1 MTDSTPTDP
10 SATGSAPTGPAG
22 IETPGTETTG
32 TTITATVRG
41 IELGRARPEIIV
53 PLVGDDH
60 DAVLAQA
67 DAALKTSARIIE
79 WRIDRFRPDLEDSE
93 DHRDVVLATLPA
105 LRAKLGP
112 DKALLATVRTAAEG
126 GDRRIRDLDLA
137 VLLEALMGSRR
148 AGTQSQVDMIDIETS
163 RSPEIVAR
171 VIMTAHRNGVVVIG
185 SFHDLESTPD
195 EAEIAELLRSQRRL
209 GVDVPKIAV
218 TPRTA
223 RDVLTLLSASLTVAS
238 ERKGPH
244 IAISMGTLGV
254 ASRVSAE
261 SFGSAATFATAGAA
275 SAPGQLGAADV
286 ARMLELLRP

>member
-1 MTDSTPTDP
+1 MTDSTPT
-10 SATGSAPTGPAG
+10 SSTPA
-22 IETPGTETTG
+22 PGTPTDPIAPESAG
-32 TTITATVRG
+32 TTVTATVRG

-67 DAALKTSARIIE
+67 DAALKTPARIIE

-112 DKALLATVRTAAEG
+112 DKALLATVRTDAEG
-126 GDRRIRDLDLA
+126 GSRRIRDLDLA

-171 VIMTAHRNGVVVIG
+171 VITTAHRNGVVVIG
-185 SFHDLESTPD
+185 SFHDLEGTPD

-209 GVDVPKIAV
+209 GADVPKIA
-218 TPRTA
+218 
-223 RDVLTLLSASLTVAS
+223 
-238 ERKGPH
+238 
-244 IAISMGTLGV
+244 
-254 ASRVSAE
+254 
-261 SFGSAATFATAGAA
+261 
-275 SAPGQLGAADV
+275 
-286 ARMLELLRP
+286 

>member
-1 MTDSTPTDP
+1 MTDSTPT
-10 SATGSAPTGPAG
+10 SSTPA
-22 IETPGTETTG
+22 PGTPTDPIAPESAG
-32 TTITATVRG
+32 TTVTATVRG

-67 DAALKTSARIIE
+67 DAALKTPARIIE

-112 DKALLATVRTAAEG
+112 DKALLATVRTDAEG
-126 GDRRIRDLDLA
+126 GSRRIRDLDLA

-171 VIMTAHRNGVVVIG
+171 VITTAHRNGVVVIG
-185 SFHDLESTPD
+185 SFHDLEGTPD

-209 GVDVPKIAV
+209 GADVPKIAV

-238 ERKGPH
+238 ERTGPH

-261 SFGSAATFATAGAA
+261 SFGSAATFATAGAP
-275 SAPGQLGAADV
+275 SAPGQLGADDV